1 MSKNGKE
8 LDIIMLGNGRIVSYD
23 SEFIFEHSNY
33 ANTVRLISPD
43 IGLGYTVELNIVK
56 ADGIEGVPLGMRY
69 IGATDCDV
77 EGIARKC
84 YIWATELSEWHLYK
98 SGKMLISI
106 SAINGQGV
114 RIQSGIVQVYVNMS
128 VRGAYTPLDTSTA
141 EVLAAQIAALSD
153 LVSDAIDSVEFII
166 DKSSGEYLKLKVTTV
181 SGDESYID
189 IGADKSIVNII
200 SLVDADGR
208 NILRITKASG
218 EVIDIHLSA
227 LDKAAIDAENAFN
240 NSSIAL
246 TVADDANRTAK
257 EALEQAKVT
266 GTQIE
271 VNSEFQQKIAFI
283 DDPQAQIDAK
293 TQVNV
298 GGVPQGVVDFTSDPQ
313 AQIDAKTAVNIG
325 GVRQSVVEFVSDP
338 QEQINSRTQ
347 VIIDGNVE
355 PEVRFISDPQRQI
368 NSKTQVNVDGV
379 GQGLISFTS
388 DPQAQINNLNAEITR
403 VDNSAQQGIAQ
414 VDVKAEQG
422 ITTANEAKEIAQEA
436 LDQSKVTG
444 TQVQVGGVFQPTLDF
459 TSDPQTQLNSKYS
472 EINPQPPYQAVELQ
486 IPDGANL
493 NDYLTPAVYIS
504 RLADHKIINLPNTD
518 NGAGKLVVYTSAE
531 GNNYITQEW
540 IQVASTNR
548 WVRSS
553 NGDYNPRMWS
563 EWRKVLYEEVAYIAP
578 NELKNLNDAP
588 KNAYVKMSYSTGSDV
603 QNRPTTS
610 GGFWLSGFSSADYG
624 EQIYASDNG
633 NLYFRPFSG
642 GVWGNWKTALLID
655 PTQLEISTAN
665 GWTIGGI
672 NMAGPSEAG
681 VYIFQIRIMSST
693 GALYPAAGF
702 SIVYPGKT
710 ICVPIPYSPARSV
723 DLYILR
729 GYPGSS
735 GWSWWA
741 MDGTEVTY
749 PQLHTIAY
757 KKII

>member
-1 MSKNGKE
+1 MSKNGRE

-43 IGLGYTVELNIVK
+43 IGLGYTVELNIVR

-69 IGATDCDV
+69 IGAADCDV

-84 YIWATELSEWHLYK
+84 YIWAAELSEWHLYK

-227 LDKAAIDAENAFN
+227 LDKAVIDAENAFN
-240 NSSIAL
+240 NSNIAL

-271 VNSEFQQKIAFI
+271 VNTEFQQKIAFI

-298 GGVPQGVVDFTSDPQ
+298 GGVPQSIVDFTSEPQ
-313 AQIDAKTAVNIG
+313 SQIDAKTQVIIMGNP
-325 GVRQSVVEFVSDP
+325 VQKVFFNSDP
-338 QEQINSRTQ
+338 QTQIY
-347 VIIDGNVE
+347 
-355 PEVRFISDPQRQI
+355 
-368 NSKTQVNVDGV
+368 
-379 GQGLISFTS
+379 GLGLRLE
-388 DPQAQINNLNAEITR
+388 AAENTA
-403 VDNSAQQGIAQ
+403 NQGIA
-414 VDVKAEQG
+414 
-422 ITTANEAKEIAQEA
+422 EAKGIAQEA

-444 TQVQVGGVFQPTLDF
+444 TRVEIAGTFTPKIEYTSDPQTQIDAKTQVNVDGAQQGVVDF
-459 TSDPQTQLNSKYS
+459 TSDPQTQLDGKVNKSGDTVTGRLTLAGGASIYS
-472 EINPQPPYQAVELQ
+472 GNESTYIELGNVGRTGLEFHAQSDPNVFLDYDATIQAS
-486 IPDGANL
+486 NHKS
-493 NDYLTPAVYIS
+493 IS
-504 RLADHKIINLPNTD
+504 
-518 NGAGKLVVYTSAE
+518 
-531 GNNYITQEW
+531 
-540 IQVASTNR
+540 
-548 WVRSS
+548 
-553 NGDYNPRMWS
+553 
-563 EWRKVLYEEVAYIAP
+563 
-578 NELKNLNDAP
+578 
-588 KNAYVKMSYSTGSDV
+588 
-603 QNRPTTS
+603 
-610 GGFWLSGFSSADYG
+610 
-624 EQIYASDNG
+624 
-633 NLYFRPFSG
+633 
-642 GVWGNWKTALLID
+642 
-655 PTQLEISTAN
+655 
-665 GWTIGGI
+665 
-672 NMAGPSEAG
+672 
-681 VYIFQIRIMSST
+681 
-693 GALYPAAGF
+693 
-702 SIVYPGKT
+702 
-710 ICVPIPYSPARSV
+710 
-723 DLYILR
+723 IL
-729 GYPGSS
+729 
-735 GWSWWA
+735 
-741 MDGTEVTY
+741 
-749 PQLHTIAY
+749 
-757 KKII
+757 

>member
-1 MSKNGKE
+1 MSKNGRE

-23 SEFIFEHSNY
+23 SEFIFEHSNS

-43 IGLGYTVELNIVK
+43 IGLGYTVELNVVR
-56 ADGIEGVPLGMRY
+56 ADGINGVPLGMRY
-69 IGATDCDV
+69 IGAADCDV

-84 YIWATELSEWHLYK
+84 YIWSAELSEWHLYK

-106 SAINGQGV
+106 SAINGHGV

-153 LVSDAIDSVEFII
+153 LVSDAIDSVEFIS

-200 SLVDADGR
+200 SLIDADGR

-227 LDKAAIDAENAFN
+227 LDKAAKDAENAFN

-266 GTQIE
+266 GTQVE
-271 VNSEFQQKIAFI
+271 VNGEFQQKIAFI

-298 GGVPQGVVDFTSDPQ
+298 GGVPQGIVDFTSDPQ

-388 DPQAQINNLNAEITR
+388 DPQAQINNLNIEINR
-403 VDNSAQQGIAQ
+403 VDDSAQQGIAQ

-422 ITTANEAKEIAQEA
+422 ITIANEAKEIAQEA
-436 LDQSKVTG
+436 LEQSKVTG
-444 TQVQVGGVFQPTLDF
+444 TQVQVEGVFQPTLDF
-459 TSDPQTQLNSKYS
+459 TSDPQTQLDGKVNKSGDTVTGRLILAGGASIYSGNESTYIELGNVGRTGLEFHAQSDPNVFLDYDATIQASNATSQTDYGSAILEYIAREHRFTKGDIYNSYGQAMRGFKTVTQGAILNDEKSGFYADGYDLYS
-472 EINPQPPYQAVELQ
+472 KSVVVGEGNDKFVLTWDFGGTYSRGLWVRAYSNKNLAVEQ
-486 IPDGANL
+486 
-493 NDYLTPAVYIS
+493 
-504 RLADHKIINLPNTD
+504 K
-518 NGAGKLVVYTSAE
+518 
-531 GNNYITQEW
+531 
-540 IQVASTNR
+540 
-548 WVRSS
+548 
-553 NGDYNPRMWS
+553 
-563 EWRKVLYEEVAYIAP
+563 
-578 NELKNLNDAP
+578 
-588 KNAYVKMSYSTGSDV
+588 
-603 QNRPTTS
+603 
-610 GGFWLSGFSSADYG
+610 
-624 EQIYASDNG
+624 
-633 NLYFRPFSG
+633 
-642 GVWGNWKTALLID
+642 ALLID
-655 PTQLEISTAN
+655 PAELEVSTAN
-665 GWTIGGI
+665 GWTIGSTTLS
-672 NMAGPSEAG
+672 APTEAG
-681 VYIFQIRIMSST
+681 IYLITAFSQINGWQESVPVVY
-693 GALYPAAGF
+693 
-702 SIVYPGKT
+702 YPGKNVGL
-710 ICVPIPYSPARSV
+710 IASS
-723 DLYILR
+723 R
-729 GYPGSS
+729 GVTSIWRGTSS
-735 GWSWWA
+735 WELNG
-741 MDGTEVTY
+741 DDNFTPTR
-749 PQLHTIAY
+749 IAY

>member
-1 MSKNGKE
+1 MSKNGRE

-43 IGLGYTVELNIVK
+43 IGLGYTVELNMVR

-69 IGATDCDV
+69 IGAADCDV

-84 YIWATELSEWHLYK
+84 YIWSAELSEWHLYK

-106 SAINGQGV
+106 SAINGHGV

-153 LVSDAIDSVEFII
+153 LVSDAIDSVEFIS

-181 SGDESYID
+181 SGDESYIN

-200 SLVDADGR
+200 SLVDVDGR

-227 LDKAAIDAENAFN
+227 LDKAVIDAENAFN

-266 GTQIE
+266 GTQVE
-271 VNSEFQQKIAFI
+271 VNGKFQQKIAFI

-298 GGVPQGVVDFTSDPQ
+298 GGVPQGIVDFTSDPQ

-379 GQGLISFTS
+379 GQGLISFVS
-388 DPQAQINNLNAEITR
+388 DPQAQINNLNIEINR

-422 ITTANEAKEIAQEA
+422 ITIANEAKEIAQEA

-459 TSDPQTQLNSKYS
+459 TSDPQEQLDSKYS
-472 EINPQPPYQAVELQ
+472 SVNPPPPYDGIAL
-486 IPDGANL
+486 IPSGSDL
-493 NDYLTPAVYIS
+493 NDYRTPGTYIS
-504 RLADHKIINLPNTD
+504 DNSDNVIVNLPN
-518 NGAGKLVVYTSAE
+518 NYSAGKLLVYPTGS
-531 GNNYITQEW
+531 NNMYLAQEW
-540 IQVASTNR
+540 LQLASNNR
-548 WVRSS
+548 YIRYW
-553 NGDYNPRMWS
+553 NGEHNAPVWS
-563 EWRKVLYEEVAYIAP
+563 AWQKVLYEDIVYIVP
-578 NELKNLNDAP
+578 NELKDLNHAP
-588 KNAYVKMSYSTGSDV
+588 KNAYVKMSYSTGNDV

-610 GGFWLSGFSSADYG
+610 GGFWLSAFSSNNYG

-633 NLYFRPFSG
+633 NVYFRPFSDSM
-642 GVWGNWKTALLID
+642 WGNWKTGLFID
-655 PTQLEISTAN
+655 PTTLGEPSTAN
-665 GWTIGGI
+665 GWTIGGQELELPPPGI
-672 NMAGPSEAG
+672 YM
-681 VYIFQIRIMSST
+681 FQASLSPEGGDFWLKSPVLTTLYSNNIEFQCLIIRK
-693 GALYPAAGF
+693 GL
-702 SIVYPGKT
+702 SILTKG
-710 ICVPIPYSPARSV
+710 SV
-723 DLYILR
+723 SGWYILNSDNT
-729 GYPGSS
+729 SS
-735 GWSWWA
+735 GTS
-741 MDGTEVTY
+741 VKR
-749 PQLHTIAY
+749 IAY

>member
-1 MSKNGKE
+1 MSKNGRE

-43 IGLGYTVELNIVK
+43 IGLGYTVELNMVR

-69 IGATDCDV
+69 IGAADCDV

-84 YIWATELSEWHLYK
+84 YIWSAELSEWHLYK

-106 SAINGQGV
+106 SAINGHGV

-153 LVSDAIDSVEFII
+153 LVSDAIDSVEFIS

-181 SGDESYID
+181 SGDESYIN

-200 SLVDADGR
+200 SLVDVDGR

-227 LDKAAIDAENAFN
+227 LDKAVIDAENAFN

-266 GTQIE
+266 GTQVE
-271 VNSEFQQKIAFI
+271 VNGKFQQKIAFI

-298 GGVPQGVVDFTSDPQ
+298 GGVPQGIVDFTSDPQ

-379 GQGLISFTS
+379 GQGLISFVS
-388 DPQAQINNLNAEITR
+388 DPQAQINNLNIEINR

-422 ITTANEAKEIAQEA
+422 ITTANEAREIAQEA
-436 LDQSKVTG
+436 LEQSKVTG

-459 TSDPQTQLNSKYS
+459 TSDPQEQLDGKVNKSGDTVTGRLTLAGGASIYSGKENTYIELGNVGRTCLEFHAQSDPNVLLDYDAMILARDATSQTDYGSAILEYIAREHRFTKGDIYNAYGQAMRGFKTVTQGAILNDVRSGFYADGYDLYSKSVVVGEGNDKFVLTWDFGGTYS
-472 EINPQPPYQAVELQ
+472 RGLWVRAYSDKNLAVEQ
-486 IPDGANL
+486 
-493 NDYLTPAVYIS
+493 
-504 RLADHKIINLPNTD
+504 K
-518 NGAGKLVVYTSAE
+518 
-531 GNNYITQEW
+531 
-540 IQVASTNR
+540 
-548 WVRSS
+548 
-553 NGDYNPRMWS
+553 
-563 EWRKVLYEEVAYIAP
+563 
-578 NELKNLNDAP
+578 
-588 KNAYVKMSYSTGSDV
+588 
-603 QNRPTTS
+603 
-610 GGFWLSGFSSADYG
+610 
-624 EQIYASDNG
+624 
-633 NLYFRPFSG
+633 
-642 GVWGNWKTALLID
+642 ALLID

-665 GWTIGGI
+665 GWTIGGTGLESPTVNGI
-672 NMAGPSEAG
+672 YLFACLLNLLGTRYWVVSNGFNVKAADSFAVPILFLTRAG
-681 VYIFQIRIMSST
+681 VLAVSDTTWKIHNLHQN
-693 GALYPAAGF
+693 
-702 SIVYPGKT
+702 
-710 ICVPIPYSPARSV
+710 
-723 DLYILR
+723 
-729 GYPGSS
+729 
-735 GWSWWA
+735 
-741 MDGTEVTY
+741 VTLE
-749 PQLHTIAY
+749 QVAY